1 MGAKSG
7 KTSMEKQD
15 AIIAKFAKTAKYGK
29 SQDITKSTKAQKKN
43 IKAART
49 PFFISVYD
57 PNNPLN
63 GSSSWSKMEWEN
75 YKATGDSKN
84 YKRIK

>member
-7 KTSMEKQD
+7 KTVYEKQD

-29 SQDITKSTKAQKKN
+29 SQDITKKTKAQEKN
-43 IKAART
+43 DRAART

-63 GSSSWSKMEWEN
+63 GSSSWTKMEWEN
-75 YKATGDSKN
+75 YKKTGDHKN
-84 YKRIK
+84 YKHA